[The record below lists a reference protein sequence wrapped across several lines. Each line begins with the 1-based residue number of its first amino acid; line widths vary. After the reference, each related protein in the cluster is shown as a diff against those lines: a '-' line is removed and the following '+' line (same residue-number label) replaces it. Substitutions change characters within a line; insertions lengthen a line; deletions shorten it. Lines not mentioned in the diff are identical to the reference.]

1 MQAKTLDIFHDTAA
15 SAPASFSGFDDLIA
29 PIGADAFFE
38 RYWER
43 RPFFVKRAAPG
54 YFDALLS
61 LEDMD
66 RYLGTRI
73 FHEPDIRVVRQGKD
87 KPFKQYAKDGV
98 ADRHALLQAYAEG
111 WMLLFS
117 HLGRHHLPLA
127 DAVSRC
133 ESELHQPFRANVYLS
148 PPNSQGFKLHW
159 DTHDV
164 LVLQVA
170 GAKTWHI
177 YDDPL
182 ELPHE
187 EQQKLL
193 PEMIDKAVKIAEV
206 TLEPGDVLFLPRG
219 YIHGAESGAVNS
231 LHVTVGMRNLTLGD
245 IALREFRRASLAH
258 PAMRRV
264 ALHQHYQSA
273 EKQEQVRALIHE
285 LIDSMDLD
293 GALDD
298 VYCSF
303 INSRQPPAPGR
314 LLALSQPP
322 MGRELD
328 HETSLRLR
336 SGTLFELFEKPDQVK
351 LAIDGRVVTLPQG
364 VSGAIRFMRE
374 QPRFM
379 PAQLPGLEYESRL
392 LLARTL
398 LAEGLI
404 EMEA

>member
-1 MQAKTLDIFHDTAA
+1 MQAKTLDIIHDTAPT
-15 SAPASFSGFDDLIA
+15 APAAFAGFADLVA
-29 PIGADAFFE
+29 PIDPDAFFE

-43 RPFFVKRAAPG
+43 RPFFVKRASPG

-98 ADRHALLQAYAEG
+98 ADRHALLEAYAEG

-127 DAVSRC
+127 DTVSRC
-133 ESELHQPFRANVYLS
+133 EAELHFPFRANVYLS

-164 LVLQVA
+164 LILQVA
-170 GAKTWHI
+170 GSKTWHI

-193 PEMIDKAVKIAEV
+193 PELVGKANKIAEI

-219 YIHGAESGAVNS
+219 YIHGAESGAANS
-231 LHVTVGMRNLTLGD
+231 LHITVGMRNLTLGD

-264 ALHQHYQSA
+264 ALHRQYQDA
-273 EKQEQVRALIHE
+273 QKQDEVRALIHE
-285 LIDSMDLD
+285 LIDSMDLE

-303 INSRQPPAPGR
+303 IKSRQPPSAGR
-314 LLALSQPP
+314 LLALSRPVEI
-322 MGRELD
+322 G
-328 HETSLRLR
+328 HESTLRVR
-336 SGTLFELFEKPDQVK
+336 PGTLFELFEKADK
-351 LAIDGRVVTLPQG
+351 LNLAIDGRVLTLPKG
-364 VSGAIRFMRE
+364 VSQAIRFIRE
-374 QPRFM
+374 QPRFL
-379 PAQLPGLEYESRL
+379 PAELPGLEYESRL
-392 LLARTL
+392 ILARTL
-398 LAEGLI
+398 HAEGLI
-404 EMEA
+404 ETAA